1 MWTPC
6 RRADSPAFLVW
17 FMRKLVLLT
26 IIASL
31 VFLLWRPDFAGAQ
44 TLPKISIGV
53 EKSDN
58 PADLSTTLQIVL
70 VLTVLSLAPS
80 IVITMT
86 AFTRII
92 VVLSFLKH
100 AMGTQ
105 QMPPSQLMIALALIL
120 TFFIMSPVFTT
131 AYEQGIKP
139 YTDGTIDRT
148 LAIQKTMAPLREFML
163 RQTREK
169 DLALFVDLAGIPKPA
184 TPADVPL
191 RALVPGFMISE
202 LRVGFQIGFVLFIPF
217 LIIDMVVASVLM
229 SMGMLMLPPIMV
241 AMPFKIL
248 LFVLVDGWYLVVQ
261 SLVTSFH

>member
-1 MWTPC
+1 MTRSRPIT
-6 RRADSPAFLVW
+6 RLFVVGILAFL
-17 FMRKLVLLT
+17 
-26 IIASL
+26 
-31 VFLLWRPDFAGAQ
+31 FLAPALAHAQ
-44 TLPKISIGV
+44 SLPKISIGV

-58 PADLSTTLQIVL
+58 PADLSTTLQIL
-70 VLTVLSLAPS
+70 MVLTVLSLAPS

-86 AFTRII
+86 SFTRII

-120 TFFIMSPVFTT
+120 TFFIMSPVFMT

-139 YTDGTIDRT
+139 YTAGTIDRT
-148 LAIQKTMAPLREFML
+148 IAIDKAMTPIREFML

-169 DLALFVDLAGIPKPA
+169 DLALFVNLANLPKPS

-191 RALVPGFMISE
+191 RALIPGFMISE

-248 LFVLVDGWYLVVQ
+248 LFVLVDGWYLLVQ